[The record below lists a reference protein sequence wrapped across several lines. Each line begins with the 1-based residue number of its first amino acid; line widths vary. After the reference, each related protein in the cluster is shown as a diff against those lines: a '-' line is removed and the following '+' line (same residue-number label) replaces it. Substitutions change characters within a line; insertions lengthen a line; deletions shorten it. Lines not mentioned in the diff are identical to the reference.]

1 MFQLTHFIFLHKIK
15 LDYGKKLSLIF
26 MFYHNEGDKI
36 QQSFYFFLGLAQVLA
51 HFESNIR

>member
-26 MFYHNEGDKI
+26 MFYHNEGDKL
-36 QQSFYFFLGLAQVLA
+36 QFDNKVSTFFWAW
-51 HFESNIR
+51 HRY